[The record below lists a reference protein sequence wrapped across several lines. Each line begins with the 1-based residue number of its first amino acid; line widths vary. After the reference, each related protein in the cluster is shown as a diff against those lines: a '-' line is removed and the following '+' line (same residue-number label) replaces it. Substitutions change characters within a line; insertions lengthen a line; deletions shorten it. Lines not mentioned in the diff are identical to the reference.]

1 MDGEEVT
8 GKYSM
13 QESDWQLA
21 AVIDNSADLKVMHL
35 KKARRDAGGCGCVQT
50 GD

>member
-13 QESDWQLA
+13 SRTGSA

>member
-13 QESDWQLA
+13 QESD
-21 AVIDNSADLKVMHL
+21 NSADFKVMHL
-35 KKARRDAGGCGCVQT
+35 KKARRVAGRCGCVQT